1 MLLKCRV
8 IGKQD
13 PEEAKRILSRVASEL
28 IKEGKI
34 KLSSLEDERSVGGYS
49 NKAI

>member
-13 PEEAKRILSRVASEL
+13 PEEAKRILGRVASEL

-34 KLSSLEDERSVGGYS
+34 RLSPIEDPKIVAEG
-49 NKAI
+49 A